1 MLSVVL
7 DIVHVILSGVLALVG
22 VDYDA
27 EPKEADEPVMQ
38 IAAPGEDYASLSPAV
53 WTAEGEIVWRIAED
67 ACTEAAAIPAPPPA
81 PTL

>member
-27 EPKEADEPVMQ
+27 EPQQAEEPVMQ
-38 IAAPGEDYASLSPAV
+38 IAAPGEDHASLSPAV
-53 WTAEGEIVWRIAED
+53 WTPDGEVVWRVADD
-67 ACTEAAAIPAPPPA
+67 ACADTGRIPAPPPA